1 MPRATSSRRRGAR
14 TARADRRG
22 AARLSQLP
30 QGELKSQL
38 LTDVA
43 RLGNVAEH
51 LLDLQRLDRN
61 VGALQRLDLA
71 QLVREAAADLA
82 PLVVGAGYG
91 FEVDA
96 PEAPVWIHG
105 DSLALGG

>member
-1 MPRATSSRRRGAR
+1 
-14 TARADRRG
+14 
-22 AARLSQLP
+22 
-30 QGELKSQL
+30 
-38 LTDVA
+38 VA

-71 QLVREAAADLA
+71 LLVREAAADLA

-96 PEAPVWIHG
+96 PERRCGSMATAWRW
-105 DSLALGG
+105 GG

>member
-1 MPRATSSRRRGAR
+1 
-14 TARADRRG
+14 
-22 AARLSQLP
+22 
-30 QGELKSQL
+30 
-38 LTDVA
+38 
-43 RLGNVAEH
+43 H

-71 QLVREAAADLA
+71 LLVREAAADLA

-96 PEAPVWIHG
+96 PDVPVWIHG
-105 DSLALGG
+105 DGLALGRVIANLVHNAIVHGGGRGIICVRL